1 MWGSLA
7 VSQGET
13 LPDILAHHPHLTS
26 SEAEFIIKGTLSMPM
41 EDIVHRTL
49 DFPATGDGWIET
61 YTGMSAT
68 ELVKQL
74 KKQRRHQKEVKG
86 DIDNLIGLIRTIKSQ
101 EVQSTLDGVGWANGR
116 QDTLRSLGLSD
127 RDLKSLRLFHNT
139 RESSLS
145 KACDMWEAADG
156 ALKMLDEYDDVWGDE
171 ERNAWVR
178 AMDTRRDAR
187 KVWKQSLHQMDKLTD
202 EQKTW
207 INMAKSQLEDKG
219 PMDSRTIVSN
229 MVEDSGSSTVRN
241 ITVGKMSK
249 LLKMYGE
256 EMNIMK
262 GTRRGQY
269 ILLKNDGLVLKNTD
283 IWGYAAGFL
292 DADGSIYITDR
303 GEPRASFI
311 ATGNRGKVHC
321 EELHKVL
328 ECGVLQTDQKVY
340 KDGQRSQHRISFYA
354 KDDLKKLLDGV
365 LPHLR
370 MKELQAKAVLRFI
383 DENDKERKSELKK
396 VVQFL
401 NWDGTNKG
409 EKSLRE
415 WGLDRDTVMTWAE
428 GLQ

>member
-1 MWGSLA
+1 
-7 VSQGET
+7 
-13 LPDILAHHPHLTS
+13 
-26 SEAEFIIKGTLSMPM
+26 
-41 EDIVHRTL
+41 
-49 DFPATGDGWIET
+49 
-61 YTGMSAT
+61 
-68 ELVKQL
+68 
-74 KKQRRHQKEVKG
+74 
-86 DIDNLIGLIRTIKSQ
+86 
-101 EVQSTLDGVGWANGR
+101 
-116 QDTLRSLGLSD
+116 
-127 RDLKSLRLFHNT
+127 
-139 RESSLS
+139 
-145 KACDMWEAADG
+145 MWEAADG

-207 INMAKSQLEDKG
+207 INMAKGQLEDKG

>member
-1 MWGSLA
+1 
-7 VSQGET
+7 
-13 LPDILAHHPHLTS
+13 
-26 SEAEFIIKGTLSMPM
+26 
-41 EDIVHRTL
+41 
-49 DFPATGDGWIET
+49 
-61 YTGMSAT
+61 
-68 ELVKQL
+68 
-74 KKQRRHQKEVKG
+74 
-86 DIDNLIGLIRTIKSQ
+86 
-101 EVQSTLDGVGWANGR
+101 
-116 QDTLRSLGLSD
+116 
-127 RDLKSLRLFHNT
+127 
-139 RESSLS
+139 
-145 KACDMWEAADG
+145 
-156 ALKMLDEYDDVWGDE
+156 ML
-171 ERNAWVR
+171 
-178 AMDTRRDAR
+178 
-187 KVWKQSLHQMDKLTD
+187 L
-202 EQKTW
+202 
-207 INMAKSQLEDKG
+207 
-219 PMDSRTIVSN
+219 
-229 MVEDSGSSTVRN
+229 
-241 ITVGKMSK
+241 
-249 LLKMYGE
+249 
-256 EMNIMK
+256 
-262 GTRRGQY
+262 
-269 ILLKNDGLVLKNTD
+269 
-283 IWGYAAGFL
+283 FL